1 MPWPQDHKSRT
12 RQRIVQAAAA
22 AFRAGGTSQVRVED
36 VMARA
41 GLTHGGFYSHFT
53 SKDDLLRE
61 SLDYASSQTLE
72 MLSKPLAGVPAANRF
87 RTVVDTYLSPGHVA
101 HPEFGCPLASLG
113 PEIARARGRPLR
125 TLAHGLKNRI
135 AWMRELLAERQRDG
149 ITESQVLGTL
159 ATMIGGVVL
168 ARTVPEKDSVAVLNA
183 CREFL
188 RRSFDESVEPA
199 ATRSTK
205 LGRKRRPPA
214 RTRRRSV
221 ARPVA
226 RRMKA

>member
-12 RQRIVQAAAA
+12 RRRIVQAAAA
-22 AFRAGGTSQVRVED
+22 AFRAGGTSHVRVED

-61 SLDYASSQTLE
+61 SLDYAGTQTLE

-101 HPEFGCPLASLG
+101 HPELGCPLASLG
-113 PEIARARGRPLR
+113 PEVARARGRPLR
-125 TLAHGLKNRI
+125 TLAHALKNRI
-135 AWMRELLAERQRDG
+135 VWTHTLLAESRRDR
-149 ITESQVLGTL
+149 ITESQVLGSL
-159 ATMIGGVVL
+159 ATMIGGVIL
-168 ARTVPEKDSVAVLNA
+168 ARTVSDKESAGVLNA

-188 RRSFDESVEPA
+188 RRTFDESAEPA
-199 ATRSTK
+199 VAQSMK
-205 LGRKRRPPA
+205 LRRKRPPA
-214 RTRRRSV
+214 AGRRRRSI

-226 RRMKA
+226 RRMRV